1 MNKLF
6 RKRWASPGLHDC
18 QLSQLLEVLR
28 LVWCLL
34 CSIKYVIHSFYQ
46 QSVKINLGVRREPG
60 RRLPE
65 AGVPDLEPPPR
76 PLEGGNLPPFLGVN
90 IKSVKLASLGRRT
103 KTIGVRYLLLINDK
117 SCTMC
122 LLRFFPCVLTV
133 PPITIRLFPNSKQV
147 QQNIFCIRHTLI
159 VTGFYVFWPMSRPG
173 AF

>member
-1 MNKLF
+1 MLTVNKLF
-6 RKRWASPGLHDC
+6 WDKWASPGLHDC
-18 QLSQLLEVLR
+18 QLSQSLEVLR

-90 IKSVKLASLGRRT
+90 IKSVRLASLERGQ
-103 KTIGVRYLLLINDK
+103 KQSAPDFCLPINEK
-117 SCTMC
+117 SCTIC
-122 LLRFFPCVLTV
+122 LLRFFPSILRVCPVTV
-133 PPITIRLFPNSKQV
+133 RLFPNSKQV
-147 QQNIFCIRHTLI
+147 QSNVFCILQALN
-159 VTGFYVFWPMSRPG
+159 VTRFL
-173 AF
+173 AD